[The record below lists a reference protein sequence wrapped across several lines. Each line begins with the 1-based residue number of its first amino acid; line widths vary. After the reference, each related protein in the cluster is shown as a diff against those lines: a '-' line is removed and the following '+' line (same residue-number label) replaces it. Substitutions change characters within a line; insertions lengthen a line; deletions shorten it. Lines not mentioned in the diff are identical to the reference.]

1 MSHSLIAQREID
13 QRPRPPLL
21 DELQSLEK
29 KMNPA
34 IQVPQVLSSETQ
46 KTGELE
52 RLKSHPY
59 LKMNK

>member
-34 IQVPQVLSSETQ
+34 IQVSQILSSGVQ
-46 KTGELE
+46 KSGELE
-52 RLKSHPY
+52 RPKSHPY
-59 LKMNK
+59 